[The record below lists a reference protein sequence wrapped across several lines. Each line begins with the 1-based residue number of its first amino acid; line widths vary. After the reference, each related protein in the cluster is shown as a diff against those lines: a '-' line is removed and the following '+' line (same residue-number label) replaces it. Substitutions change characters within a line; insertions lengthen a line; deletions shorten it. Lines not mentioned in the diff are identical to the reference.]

1 VAELHAISIGQLSG
15 RRGQLLTG
23 HTRRLRSFIALSVA
37 AVLAAACRTDT
48 GSTSGAAEKPASA
61 IVRGGEIV
69 ASVRSEPR
77 TFNRLTA
84 RDTTSDLVS
93 ELTQAKLV
101 RINKIT
107 QAVEPWLAESWSLG
121 QDRRTYTIRL
131 RPNLTFSDGHPFTAD
146 DVVFAFAAVYD
157 EKTASILAD
166 SLKAG
171 GKKLSVS
178 ASDPQTVVVTFPFA
192 FAPGVR
198 LLENLPILPRHKLE
212 PALKAGKLAE
222 AWGLSTPPSEVVG
235 MGPFVLREYTPGQRL
250 RFERNPRYW
259 RRAPDGGPLPYLDR
273 VTVDVIPDQ
282 NAELL
287 RLESGQID
295 TMSGEVA
302 PESYA
307 TMKRAAREGRV
318 RLLDLGPVLWADSF
332 WFNLKPGAF
341 AGDARAAWLQRDEL
355 RRAISMAVDRKAFAD
370 AVFLGAA
377 EPAYSFVTSANKEW
391 YWTGTPATPHDPAGA
406 KALLASI
413 GLTDRNGDGLLYDAS
428 GQPARFSIITQ
439 KGRPRLERGA
449 AVVRD
454 ELKKIGLTVD
464 VAVLD
469 ANAVIERLVSAR
481 YEAAMYP
488 ILPTDTDPGS
498 NPDFWFSSGSFH
510 LWNMSEPKPATD
522 WERRVDELMAKQ
534 IGSMDQAERKR
545 LFDEVQQI
553 MYEHQPVVY
562 FAAPKM
568 FVVVSS
574 RLVNAT
580 PAVYPLPVL
589 WAADTIA
596 VRPR

>member
-1 VAELHAISIGQLSG
+1 M
-15 RRGQLLTG
+15 TG
-23 HTRRLRSFIALSVA
+23 HARHFRAFIALGASA
-37 AVLAAACRTDT
+37 LLFAACRADT
-48 GSTSGAAEKPASA
+48 GSTRAADGKSAPAA

-77 TFNRLTA
+77 SFNRLTA
-84 RDTTSDLVS
+84 RDTTTDLVS

-101 RINKIT
+101 RINKVT
-107 QAVEPWLAESWSLG
+107 QAIEPWLAESWTLG
-121 QDRRTYTIRL
+121 ADRRTYTLHL
-131 RPNLTFSDGHPFTAD
+131 RPNVTFSDGHPFTAD
-146 DVVFAFAAVYD
+146 DVVFAFAGVYD

-166 SLKAG
+166 SLQAG
-171 GKKLSVS
+171 GKKLAVS
-178 ASDPQTVVVTFPFA
+178 ASDPQTVVITFPSA
-192 FAPGVR
+192 FGPGVR
-198 LLENLPILPRHKLE
+198 LLENLPMLPRHKLE

-222 AWGLSTPPSEVVG
+222 AWGLSTPPSEIVG

-250 RFERNPRYW
+250 RFERNPHYW
-259 RRAPDGGPLPYLDR
+259 RKAPDGGALPYLDR

-295 TMSGEVA
+295 TMSGEVV

-307 TMKRAAREGRV
+307 TMKRAAGEGRV
-318 RLLDLGPVLWADSF
+318 QLLDLGPVLWADSF
-332 WFNLKPGAF
+332 WFNLKPGALG
-341 AGDARAAWLQRDEL
+341 GDARAAWLQRDEL

-370 AVFLGAA
+370 AVFLGAG
-377 EPAYSFVTSANKEW
+377 EPVYSFVTPANKEW
-391 YWTGTPATPHDPAGA
+391 YWTGTPATPHDPAAA

-413 GLTDRNGDGLLYDAS
+413 GLTDRNEDGLLDDGR
-428 GQPARFSIITQ
+428 GQPVRFSIVTQ
-439 KGRPRLERGA
+439 KGRPRLERAA

-464 VAVLD
+464 IALLD
-469 ANAVIERLVSAR
+469 ATAVIERIVSGR
-481 YEAAMYP
+481 YDAAMYP
-488 ILPTDTDPGS
+488 ILPTDTDPGT

-510 LWNMSEPKPATD
+510 VWNMSQPKPATE
-522 WERRVDELMAKQ
+522 WERRIDELMTKQ
-534 IGSMDQAERKR
+534 IGSTDPAERKR

-553 MYEHQPVVY
+553 LYEHQPVVY

-568 FVVVSS
+568 FVAVSS

-596 VRPR
+596 VKPR

>member
-1 VAELHAISIGQLSG
+1 M
-15 RRGQLLTG
+15 TG
-23 HTRRLRSFIALSVA
+23 HARHLRTFIVLAVA
-37 AVLAAACRTDT
+37 ALLAAACRTDT
-48 GSTSGAAEKPASA
+48 GSTSGAAGKSVSTA

-84 RDTTSDLVS
+84 RDTTTDLVS

-101 RINKIT
+101 RINKVT
-107 QAVEPWLAESWSLG
+107 QAVEPWLAESWTLAA
-121 QDRRTYTIRL
+121 DRRTYTIRL
-131 RPNLTFSDGHPFTAD
+131 RQNLTFSDGHPFTAD

-157 EKTASILAD
+157 EKTGSILAD

-171 GKKLSVS
+171 GKTLTVS

-212 PALKAGKLAE
+212 PALKAGKLAD

-273 VTVDVIPDQ
+273 VTVDVVPDQ

-295 TMSGEVA
+295 TMSGEVV

-307 TMKRAAREGRV
+307 TMKRAAGEGRV
-318 RLLDLGPVLWADSF
+318 QLLDLGPVLWADSF

-370 AVFLGAA
+370 AVFLGAG
-377 EPAYSFVTSANKEW
+377 EPVYSFVTPANKEW

-413 GLTDRNGDGLLYDAS
+413 GLTDRNSDGLMEDAS
-428 GQPARFSIITQ
+428 GQPARFSIVTQ

-464 VAVLD
+464 VALLD
-469 ANAVIERLVSAR
+469 ANAVIERLVSGR

-488 ILPTDTDPGS
+488 IVPTDTDPGT

-510 LWNMSEPKPATD
+510 LWNMSQPKPATD
-522 WERRVDELMAKQ
+522 WERRIDELMAQQ
-534 IGSMDQAERKR
+534 IGSADYAERKR

-553 MYEHQPVVY
+553 LYEHQPVVY
-562 FAAPKM
+562 FAAQKWY
-568 FVVVSS
+568 VAVSS
-574 RLVNAT
+574 RLVNVT
-580 PAVYPLPVL
+580 PALYQPLPVL